1 MTRKRKPKEPRV
13 DRRRRT
19 YPPLTS
25 ELQQLCVAHDWL
37 VKELVL
43 RLGTWRAKMA
53 GIEVEDL
60 LQAGRMGL
68 LLAARRY
75 DPSKGLQFNTLAR
88 HAVMGQM
95 LECIEKARFGK
106 KNSHKQLIDQSQF
119 KRLQSHDSNEDDPW
133 T

>member
-1 MTRKRKPKEPRV
+1 
-13 DRRRRT
+13 
-19 YPPLTS
+19 
-25 ELQQLCVAHDWL
+25 
-37 VKELVL
+37 
-43 RLGTWRAKMA
+43 MA

-75 DPSKGLQFNTLAR
+75 DPGKGLQFNTLAR

-119 KRLQSHDSNEDDPW
+119 KRLPAHEGNEDDPW